1 MLNQVV
7 LVGRLTRDI
16 SVNKSDKGSKVATI
30 TLAVPRSFKNMEGN
44 YDTDFIDCVAFDMI
58 AENTKEYCSKG
69 DIIGVKG
76 RIQSKL
82 VEKDGKKENVLEL
95 IAEKV
100 TFLSSK
106 KDIDVE
112 EETGEQSVSF
122 IIKLFLCYT
131 YVREG
136 VYMDKEKYV
145 VEIKKLK

>member
-44 YDTDFIDCVAFDMI
+44 YDTDFIDCVAFDNI
-58 AENTKEYCSKG
+58 AENTELYCKKG

-76 RIQSKL
+76 RLQSRQ
-82 VEKDGKKENVLEL
+82 VEEEGVKKNIME
-95 IAEKV
+95 IISEKV

-106 KDIDVE
+106 SKDEKE
-112 EETGEQSVSF
+112 E
-122 IIKLFLCYT
+122 K
-131 YVREG
+131 
-136 VYMDKEKYV
+136 D
-145 VEIKKLK
+145 